1 MLHLLSKNCK
11 RVAVSH
17 HVSEHP
23 HQCLPMAIPPMTL
36 LGLQKEECVGEQGL

>member
-1 MLHLLSKNCK
+1 MLHLNKNPQ

-23 HQCLPMAIPPMTL
+23 HQGLPTAIPPTTL
-36 LGLQKEECVGEQGL
+36 LGLQKEEWVGEQGL